1 MLCDLAFF
9 ILREDGALPLP
20 APAADALPRGWLL
33 VLLPELHRLA
43 LQLLLSLVRAA
54 GRHALSQ
61 VRVRVRA
68 RARVRVQ
75 VRVRV
80 RVRVT
85 LTRSLSLSLPL
96 ALTSVRRL

>member
-9 ILREDGALPLP
+9 ILGEDGALPLP

-68 RARVRVQ
+68 RARVRV
-75 VRVRV
+75 

-85 LTRSLSLSLPL
+85 LTRSLGLSLPL